1 MVRELSQSTDII
13 YPDSDGQP
21 MADNTKQFRWIVVI
35 KENLELLFAE
45 NPDVFV
51 AGDLLWYP
59 VEGNNRIRRAPDAM
73 VVFGRPK
80 GDRGSYKQW
89 EEDNIAPQVVFEILS
104 PGNRVSEML
113 QKQAFYDSYG
123 VEEYYIYD
131 PDAVDLAGMIRD
143 EGTLKPIEEMQ
154 GWVSPRLRIRFQL
167 EEETLTI
174 LTPTGDPFLGFVELD
189 LRRRDAEAERDR
201 ERQRANL
208 AEEERQRERQRAN
221 LAEEER
227 QRERQRANLAEEER
241 QRERQRAEAA
251 EAQLQAMEQRLREL
265 GLDEPPRPPSES

>member
-1 MVRELSQSTDII
+1 MVRELSKSTDII

-35 KENLELLFAE
+35 KENLDLLFAD

-89 EEDNIAPQVVFEILS
+89 EEDQIAPQVVFEILS
-104 PGNRVSEML
+104 PGNRVSEMI
-113 QKQAFYDSYG
+113 QKQAFYDDYG

-131 PDAVDLAGMIRD
+131 PDEVDLAGMIRR
-143 EGTLKPIEEMQ
+143 EGRLDPIEDIQ

-167 EEETLTI
+167 EEGTLKIFTR
-174 LTPTGDPFLGFVELD
+174 TGDPFLGFIELD
-189 LRRRDAEAERDR
+189 RRRQDAEAERDR
-201 ERQRANL
+201 QRQRADT
-208 AEEERQRERQRAN
+208 AEAERQRERQRADT
-221 LAEEER
+221 AE
-227 QRERQRANLAEEER
+227 AER
-241 QRERQRAEAA
+241 QRERQRAETA
-251 EAQLQAMEQRLREL
+251 EAQLKAMEQRLREL
-265 GLDEPPRPPSES
+265 GLDES